1 MRGSGLFPPPQAT
14 EERGCFGVAAG
25 AGGERR
31 GKNECGEGVN
41 REGIRGSALATTSA
55 GFGAPVLGRFRDGEM
70 NRAACPEPQ
79 HQLWAAQLPSAL
91 LGRGSI
97 DPSARRQLEHIW
109 LPDEGGSSQ
118 PGGS

>member
-1 MRGSGLFPPPQAT
+1 MFWSGCWSWRG
-14 EERGCFGVAAG
+14 RK
-25 AGGERR
+25 
-31 GKNECGEGVN
+31 GKNDCGEGVN
-41 REGIRGSALATTSA
+41 REGIRGSALATTNA
-55 GFGAPVLGRFRDGEM
+55 GFGVPFLGVQGWWNEQGCL
-70 NRAACPEPQ
+70 CPASAE
-79 HQLWAAQLPSAL
+79 LCAAQLPSVL